1 MSPIPP
7 NNDGV
12 EETTFQVPLYWVGE
26 TMMTA
31 GYAVAVERLK
41 ASFPCTPV
49 TNPLLLLMSVEMVS
63 VTKMLKMN
71 SEAVEW
77 MAEDKILSVV
87 TLFVVNIIRSSST

>member
-12 EETTFQVPLYWVGE
+12 EEMTFQVPLYWVGE

-31 GYAVAVERLK
+31 GHVVAVERLK
-41 ASFPCTPV
+41 ASFPCAPV
-49 TNPLLLLMSVEMVS
+49 SNPLLLLMSVEMVS